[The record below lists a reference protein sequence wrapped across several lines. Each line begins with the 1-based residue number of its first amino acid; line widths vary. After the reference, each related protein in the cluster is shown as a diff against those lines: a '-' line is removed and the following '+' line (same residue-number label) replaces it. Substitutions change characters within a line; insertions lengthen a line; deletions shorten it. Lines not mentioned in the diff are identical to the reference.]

1 PEQRALRQQNRIT
14 RHAER
19 FASQYGLVSR
29 SRTSQN
35 VDASQ
40 LFVRDSVQLRVL
52 DGPNIGKFL
61 FVPGYSVIGGP
72 DVIPD

>member
-1 PEQRALRQQNRIT
+1 MRLN
-14 RHAER
+14 RHAQR
-19 FASQYGLVSR
+19 MAGQYGLVSR
-29 SRTSQN
+29 ARTSQN
-35 VDASQ
+35 TDASQ

-61 FVPGYSVIGGP
+61 FVPGYSVIGGL